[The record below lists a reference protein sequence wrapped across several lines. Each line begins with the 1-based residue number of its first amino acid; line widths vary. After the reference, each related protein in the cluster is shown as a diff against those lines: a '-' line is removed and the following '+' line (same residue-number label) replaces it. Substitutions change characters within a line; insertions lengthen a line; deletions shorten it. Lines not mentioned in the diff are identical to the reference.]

1 MSNIVRLVCLIPE
14 SVVNK
19 KSYRHVRIDNKT
31 WNTIKSSNDIRV
43 VIHSFVTR
51 NNGVTEDQIEDWL
64 SMDFNP
70 VAVPAM
76 MKYWLPE
83 MESYGELYWEN
94 GMWYGGDAHG
104 EIGRRRTESL
114 RRTIRML
121 ILESNSTVGHKMIF
135 LAGLPGAGKSTLLRQ
150 LGIEDQFTNC
160 NIDNFF
166 EPRLM
171 DTMGTKNLHPPSDT
185 FFRLRAI
192 RDTRP
197 LTKEEL
203 AEYEEAKAFRG
214 KERTLFIDSINKF
227 KKQVGEVC
235 QVGSNFIIDGTAA
248 NYDKIT
254 SDAAKYRQ
262 MGYDCAMIFVD
273 IDVDVS
279 IERNLQRGA
288 QGERS
293 IYSGIIQ
300 GQGERLPGHL
310 EPYSKFFGSDRF
322 FLVDN
327 RGTFSQYKRNI
338 EEIRLGVEAFMR
350 S

>member
-1 MSNIVRLVCLIPE
+1 MGGIR
-14 SVVNK
+14 SV
-19 KSYRHVRIDNKT
+19 
-31 WNTIKSSNDIRV
+31 
-43 VIHSFVTR
+43 
-51 NNGVTEDQIEDWL
+51 
-64 SMDFNP
+64 
-70 VAVPAM
+70 
-76 MKYWLPE
+76 
-83 MESYGELYWEN
+83 
-94 GMWYGGDAHG
+94 
-104 EIGRRRTESL
+104 
-114 RRTIRML
+114 IRML
-121 ILESNSTVGHKMIF
+121 ILESVGTKGYKMIF
-135 LAGLPGAGKSTLLRQ
+135 LAGLPGGGKSTLLRQ

-171 DTMGTKNLHPPSDT
+171 DTMGTKNLHPASET

-197 LTKEEL
+197 LTQEEL

-227 KKQVGEVC
+227 KEQVGEVC

-248 NYDKIT
+248 NYDAIT
-254 SDAAKYRQ
+254 RDAAKYRA

-279 IERNLQRGA
+279 VQRNLQRGKD
-288 QGERS
+288 GGRS

-300 GQGERLPGHL
+300 DQGERLPGHL
-310 EPYSKFFGSDRF
+310 EPYQKFFGHDRF

-327 RGTFSQYKRNI
+327 RGTFDQYKLNI
-338 EEIRLGVEAFMR
+338 EKIRSGVDAFMR
-350 S
+350 A

>member
-214 KERTLFIDSINKF
+214 KERTLFIDSINKSST
-227 KKQVGEVC
+227 KSCTDVWITT
-235 QVGSNFIIDGTAA
+235 GSVLAA
-248 NYDKIT
+248 L
-254 SDAAKYRQ
+254 S
-262 MGYDCAMIFVD
+262 
-273 IDVDVS
+273 
-279 IERNLQRGA
+279 
-288 QGERS
+288 
-293 IYSGIIQ
+293 
-300 GQGERLPGHL
+300 
-310 EPYSKFFGSDRF
+310 
-322 FLVDN
+322 
-327 RGTFSQYKRNI
+327 
-338 EEIRLGVEAFMR
+338 
-350 S
+350 

>member
-1 MSNIVRLVCLIPE
+1 MSNIVRLVCLILE

-19 KSYRHVRIDNKT
+19 KSYRDVRVSGKNWNLIKT
-31 WNTIKSSNDIRV
+31 SNDIRV
-43 VIHSFVTR
+43 VIHSFVSR
-51 NNGVTEDQIEDWL
+51 HDGVTEDQIENWL
-64 SMDFNP
+64 SLDFNP
-70 VAVPAM
+70 AMVPAM

-104 EIGRRRTESL
+104 EIGRRRNESL

-171 DTMGTKNLHPPSDT
+171 GTMGTKNLHPPSET
-185 FFRLRAI
+185 FFRLRKV
-192 RDTRP
+192 REKRP
-197 LTKEEL
+197 LTDKEL

-214 KERTLFIDSINKF
+214 KERGLFIDSINKF
-227 KKQVGEVC
+227 RKQVGEVC

-248 NYDKIT
+248 NYDSIIK
-254 SDAAKYRQ
+254 DATKYRQ

-279 IERNLQRGA
+279 IQRNLQRGID
-288 QGERS
+288 GGRS
-293 IYSGIIQ
+293 IYTGIIQ
-300 GQGERLPGHL
+300 DQGDRLPGHL
-310 EPYSKFFGSDRF
+310 EPYRQFFGSDRF

-327 RGTFSQYKRNI
+327 RGTFPQYQQNI
-338 EEIRLGVEAFMR
+338 ELIRPGVEAFMR

>member
-1 MSNIVRLVCLIPE
+1 MSNIVRLVCLILE
-14 SVVNK
+14 SAMNK
-19 KSYRHVRIDNKT
+19 KSYRHVRVSGKD
-31 WNTIKSSNDIRV
+31 WNLIKGSNDIRV
-43 VIHSFVTR
+43 VIYR
-51 NNGVTEDQIEDWL
+51 YCDRMDGVTEEEIENWL
-64 SMDFNP
+64 AVDFNP
-70 VAVPAM
+70 SMIPAM

-83 MESYGELYWEN
+83 MESYGELYFEN
-94 GMWYGGDAHG
+94 GLWYAGDEHG
-104 EIGRRRTESL
+104 DIGRRRTESL

-121 ILESNSTVGHKMIF
+121 ILESNTTVGHKMIF

-171 DTMGTKNLHPPSDT
+171 DTMGTKNLHPASDT

-192 RDTRP
+192 RDERP
-197 LTKEEL
+197 LTQKEL

-227 KKQVGEVC
+227 KKQIDEVC

-248 NYDKIT
+248 NYDQIT
-254 SDAAKYRQ
+254 NDAIKYKQ

-279 IERNLQRGA
+279 IQRNLQRGVD
-288 QGERS
+288 GGRS

-300 GQGERLPGHL
+300 GQGERLPEHV
-310 EPYSKFFGSDRF
+310 EPYRKFFGGDRF

-327 RGTFSQYKRNI
+327 RGTFPEYKKNI
-338 EEIRLGVEAFMR
+338 EAIRPGVDAFMR
-350 S
+350 A